1 MKVSHS
7 DQHVVDENLVDF
19 RLKAKRW
26 IIASRSLQAHKG
38 DRAISTRV
46 VLWLGNHGELVGP
59 GEYCVMCD
67 LGAQS
72 GALGIGK
79 RGPQP
84 GLEGAG
90 VLRAV
95 PLYSGTGR
103 GSGCLP

>member
-1 MKVSHS
+1 MDYCIKELTSSQGRQSYKHTRGPPA
-7 DQHVVDENLVDF
+7 QEPWG
-19 RLKAKRW
+19 A
-26 IIASRSLQAHKG
+26 G
-38 DRAISTRV
+38 RAR
-46 VLWLGNHGELVGP
+46 
-59 GEYCVMCD
+59 EYCVMCD

-79 RGPQP
+79 RSPQR
-84 GLEGAG
+84 GLEGVG